1 MKVFQMKG
9 ALVFLAVFLI
19 LMLATIAYSELPP
32 GGMIYDS
39 FNFPTTT
46 YKILDTFA
54 VRTVAN
60 ALINGA
66 IYGIIAWIIYTI
78 AERTMKPKTQ
88 PQPQTQQPQTPSTT
102 S

>member
-1 MKVFQMKG
+1 MKG

-19 LMLATIAYSELPP
+19 LLLATIAYSELPP

-46 YKILDTFA
+46 YKIFDTLA

-60 ALINGA
+60 ALINGV

-78 AERTMKPKTQ
+78 AERTMRPKTKPPSQ
-88 PQPQTQQPQTPSTT
+88 MQQPQTPPTT

>member
-1 MKVFQMKG
+1 MKG
-9 ALVFLAVFLI
+9 ALVFLAIFAI
-19 LMLATIAYSELPP
+19 LLLATFAYSELPP

-46 YKILDTFA
+46 YKLFDTLP
-54 VRTVAN
+54 VRTVVN
-60 ALINGA
+60 GVINGI

-78 AERTMKPKTQ
+78 VERASKRKTQ
-88 PQPQTQQPQTPSTT
+88 PKPQPSQQQTSTT

>member
-1 MKVFQMKG
+1 MKG

-46 YKILDTFA
+46 YKIFDTLA

-78 AERTMKPKTQ
+78 AERAMKPKTK
-88 PQPQTQQPQTPSTT
+88 PQPQTQQPQTPPTT